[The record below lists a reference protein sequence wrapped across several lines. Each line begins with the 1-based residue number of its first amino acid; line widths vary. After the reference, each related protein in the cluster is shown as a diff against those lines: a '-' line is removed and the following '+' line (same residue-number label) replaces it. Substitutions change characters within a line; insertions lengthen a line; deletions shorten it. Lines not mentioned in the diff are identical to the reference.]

1 MTEIHKNNFI
11 DSLTSIL
18 SSRYKE
24 VNCIPKVTLILGQ
37 NILHSYVFKVT
48 DDSRTYD
55 LMELRPSSHT
65 ESIYILEYNGFT
77 VTSISFEKEIEESTY
92 LEIFRSFER
101 ALLRSLESTHAKI
114 YSMLFYEEKILN
126 DITFIAEGF

>member
-11 DSLTSIL
+11 NSLTSIL
-18 SSRYKE
+18 SSRYKV
-24 VNCIPKVTLILGQ
+24 VNCIPKATLILGHD
-37 NILHSYVFKVT
+37 ISRSYVFKVT

-55 LMELRPSSHT
+55 LMELRPSSLT
-65 ESIYILEYNGFT
+65 ESIYLLEYNGAT
-77 VTSISFEKEIEESTY
+77 LAYISFEKEIEKSIY

-101 ALLRSLESTHAKI
+101 ALLQLLESTHAKL

-126 DITFIAEGF
+126 DITFLAEGL

>member
-24 VNCIPKVTLILGQ
+24 VNCVAKVMLILGH
-37 NILHSYVFKVT
+37 NTAHFYVFEVT
-48 DDSRTYD
+48 EDSQTYD
-55 LMELRPSSHT
+55 LMELKPSLHNKDL
-65 ESIYILEYNGFT
+65 YLLEYKGLT
-77 VTSISFEKEIEESTY
+77 ITAISFEKEIAESTY

-101 ALLRSLESTHAKI
+101 VLLRSLESTHAKL

-126 DITFIAEGF
+126 DITFITEGL